1 MNINGL
7 NVNYLDYGN
16 KDGKAIVLLHGWG
29 QNLQMMTILGE
40 PFKKEYRIIA
50 IDFPGF
56 GKSDEPAMVMD
67 VGDYTI
73 IVEELLKKLNV
84 KEPVLVGHS
93 FGGRVSVK
101 FASRNKVSKVIL
113 LSPAL
118 RSHDKKG
125 LKTKVLKSLKK
136 VPGIKNLESWAKDH
150 VGSRDYKAAS
160 PVMKQVLV
168 KTVNEDL
175 SEAAKKIKAPVIL
188 IYGDQDAEVP
198 EEDTLLYESLI
209 PDCGLIKYD
218 GCTHYAYLERLE
230 KPEGQE
236 DELKCVARAL
246 LPPEIMEG
254 SHLAY
259 EMLQYTII

>member
-29 QNLQMMTILGE
+29 QNVAMMTMLGE
-40 PFKKEYRIIA
+40 PFKKDYRIIA

-56 GKSDEPAMVMD
+56 GESDEPTNVMD
-67 VGDYTI
+67 VGDYTLV
-73 IVEELLKKLNV
+73 VEELLKKLDV
-84 KEPVLVGHS
+84 KEPILVGHS

-125 LKTKVLKSLKK
+125 VKTKVLKSLKK
-136 VPGIKNLESWAKDH
+136 VPGIKSLEGWAKNH
-150 VGSRDYKAAS
+150 VGSRDYRAAS

-188 IYGDQDAEVP
+188 IYGDNDAEVP
-198 EEDTLLYESLI
+198 EEDTKLYERLI
-209 PDCGLIKYD
+209 PDCGLIKYE
-218 GCTHYAYLERLE
+218 GCTHYAYLERLN
-230 KPEGQE
+230 QT
-236 DELKCVARAL
+236 V
-246 LPPEIMEG
+246 
-254 SHLAY
+254 S
-259 EMLQYTII
+259 IISNFIK